1 MTAAQNRAHALLR
14 SAQCRADPTHLTVR
28 RCVPSRA
35 EFHAEA
41 AKLLPFRVRKQS
53 AGVRKRGQQPVVRAE
68 NQQNAAAAVAEHRQR
83 CKLDGIADRG
93 NRTDRCVLQQ
103 HGKQLDEQLRFE
115 ACCPQNLIHLLK
127 CGNKRLIKLAAF
139 LCTLHLSGLLK
150 CLLLRLKASCNI
162 ERFQKCGNGAHL
174 LVYCLCLCQRQ
185 TKRAQRDNSLL
196 AQFVQ
201 RLQRGL
207 YLTAALCQPPGQRGF
222 CQRSPLPP
230 VRRNDLHHGLGLRQ
244 RHPPVFQCAAG
255 ELPRSGRRAASG
267 DERF

>member
-1 MTAAQNRAHALLR
+1 M
-14 SAQCRADPTHLTVR
+14 
-28 RCVPSRA
+28 
-35 EFHAEA
+35 
-41 AKLLPFRVRKQS
+41 
-53 AGVRKRGQQPVVRAE
+53 
-68 NQQNAAAAVAEHRQR
+68 AEHRQR

-201 RLQRGL
+201 RLQRGFVL
-207 YLTAALCQPPGQRGF
+207 
-222 CQRSPLPP
+222 
-230 VRRNDLHHGLGLRQ
+230 RRHRLAKPARVQ
-244 RHPPVFQCAAG
+244 
-255 ELPRSGRRAASG
+255 LPRFFPRRAANAPVIG
-267 DERF
+267 IALKQIAVRFAERREL